1 MGRAERGFIGVL
13 LRLQA
18 AQRKRE
24 AGDTTCDSD
33 ALTTHCVLGM
43 LQQGLESLPPGPP
56 VAAAPPA
63 APAEPERTRPLAF
76 SELTEHEQQRSRL
89 RSEADG
95 YTLPNRVR
103 VKQIRQLGGLPPDCD
118 YRTVTTSR
126 RGPSCLTSSSMAPAQ
141 TCSGRTP
148 TSPGTRRRRRSRRT
162 EGRLRR
168 GCRMVG
174 SCVPAASANSSAPQ
188 RISGLERL
196 VHSSG
201 RCGTRHRQES
211 QHGASRRPAPH
222 RHG

>member
-18 AQRKRE
+18 ARRKRE

-76 SELTEHEQQRSRL
+76 SELTEHDQQRSRL

-118 YRTVTTSR
+118 YE
-126 RGPSCLTSSSMAPAQ
+126 PPWPKLLDFLIH
-141 TCSGRTP
+141 
-148 TSPGTRRRRRSRRT
+148 GT
-162 EGRLRR
+162 
-168 GCRMVG
+168 G
-174 SCVPAASANSSAPQ
+174 SNLLWADTYEPWVPPAAP
-188 RISGLERL
+188 E
-196 VHSSG
+196 
-201 RCGTRHRQES
+201 
-211 QHGASRRPAPH
+211 PPD
-222 RHG
+222 